1 MDARQ
6 RISSCFF
13 LSIAST
19 VWMQAQGSDAV
30 PTVETIV
37 ARMAQARAEN
47 RTHLRPYRV
56 TRAYSL
62 FGREKQT
69 AKAEVIAD
77 VTFVPPNLKQYQI
90 QQSNGTGLGEKIVR
104 QMLDRE
110 TDIVKDHGSTD
121 LSPANYEFRFRG
133 QEDLGGHRCYVLELI
148 PRRKERNLLKGRIWV
163 DSATYRLRRTEG
175 EPGKPPSWWIRD
187 AHIVLVYEEVGGMW
201 LQTSSESTANVRFLG
216 EHTMVTHDVDYKFSE
231 LTTAAKTLSIP
242 VRRFAG
248 ER

>member
-1 MDARQ
+1 
-6 RISSCFF
+6 
-13 LSIAST
+13 
-19 VWMQAQGSDAV
+19 MQAQGSDAV

-62 FGREKQT
+62 FGREKQP

-175 EPGKPPSWWIRD
+175 EPGKAPSCSSSTSARS
-187 AHIVLVYEEVGGMW
+187 
-201 LQTSSESTANVRFLG
+201 TSSSPLR
-216 EHTMVTHDVDYKFSE
+216 S
-231 LTTAAKTLSIP
+231 
-242 VRRFAG
+242 
-248 ER
+248 